1 MDDAHKV
8 WWIVEG
14 HSHAGRLSLYQL
26 FFAFIFY
33 FLATN
38 KGWKDQI
45 RDNSHKCC
53 FVVVVVVF
61 TVAESWKGWWQVA
74 TSWTEKLKADQLRS
88 ILIPN
93 LKFSAS
99 ACLRMKR
106 IRDWLRCVPL
116 GYPCKVLP
124 EKWLKMWIQSGKFF
138 RRRSETWAGFCVNP
152 LAFSPHLN
160 LFTHFSWSLLKER
173 WLLVLSLLIAFFAV
187 GGCVEDDMSTEIH
200 WCRHISVGPPLLPL
214 IPVGGKK
221 KTQTAQPAGEAG
233 WRSLCGVLGTINHK
247 HCDN

>member
-1 MDDAHKV
+1 MKR
-8 WWIVEG
+8 
-14 HSHAGRLSLYQL
+14 SNKRQL
-26 FFAFIFY
+26 TQVLLF
-33 FLATN
+33 
-38 KGWKDQI
+38 
-45 RDNSHKCC
+45 
-53 FVVVVVVF
+53 VVVVVF

-74 TSWTEKLKADQLRS
+74 TSWTEKLKVDQLRS

-116 GYPCKVLP
+116 GYPCRVLP

-138 RRRSETWAGFCVNP
+138 RRRSETWAGFRVNP
-152 LAFSPHLN
+152 LAFSSFEPVHPFQLV
-160 LFTHFSWSLLKER
+160 FAER
-173 WLLVLSLLIAFFAV
+173 EAAACALSSAV
-187 GGCVEDDMSTEIH
+187 GGCVEDDMSAEIH

-221 KTQTAQPAGEAG
+221 KTPKNPKQI
-233 WRSLCGVLGTINHK
+233 SLRVKLDDGLCVEY
-247 HCDN
+247 